1 MTVKKESDH
10 VQCEDSMSPTGP
22 KKAYLP
28 PLLVIH
34 GSVADLTRED
44 GSTQSDGPE
53 EGDATF

>member
-1 MTVKKESDH
+1 MKKPSDH
-10 VQCEDSMSPTGP
+10 DLREEPKSPTRP
-22 KKAYLP
+22 KKPYLP

-44 GSTQSDGPE
+44 GSAQSDGPG